1 MFPYATFF
9 ISFLLICSSIC
20 VNAQSEREVSDQI
33 DVLSLEFIQQNPEHA
48 LAKINRLL
56 TQVSNDNSLQNITAL
71 LQKKADVFL
80 HTLES
85 EQGVHVLDSA
95 LLLARKYDLAIDRSK
110 IYSRKSTF
118 LARLGK
124 VDETFTT
131 LDSVLLYINESP
143 PDDRGGY
150 LAQTYYLRARLQDRS
165 GQLEAAMESYL
176 KALEVAK
183 ATGSTAKIM
192 DVYLQLGYVHKA
204 LNNLPQAI
212 KSHQQ
217 SLQYSRQLADTTY
230 QIYNY
235 VFLAGAY
242 LKTAKFDSI
251 ASKQKEY
258 LQQAFQYLQTANSLA

>member
-124 VDETFTT
+124 V
-131 LDSVLLYINESP
+131 VKPLLLWI
-143 PDDRGGY
+143 R
-150 LAQTYYLRARLQDRS
+150 YYFIS
-165 GQLEAAMESYL
+165 M
-176 KALEVAK
+176 K
-183 ATGSTAKIM
+183 
-192 DVYLQLGYVHKA
+192 VHPMIEEDILHKRT
-204 LNNLPQAI
+204 I
-212 KSHQQ
+212 
-217 SLQYSRQLADTTY
+217 
-230 QIYNY
+230 
-235 VFLAGAY
+235 
-242 LKTAKFDSI
+242 
-251 ASKQKEY
+251 
-258 LQQAFQYLQTANSLA
+258 